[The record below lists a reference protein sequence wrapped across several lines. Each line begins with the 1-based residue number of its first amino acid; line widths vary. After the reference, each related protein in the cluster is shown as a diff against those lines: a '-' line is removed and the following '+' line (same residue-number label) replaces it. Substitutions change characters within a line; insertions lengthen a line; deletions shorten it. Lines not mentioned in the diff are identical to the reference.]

1 MSDSDIKVVDRR
13 WWARGEGAEAA
24 EAAEPSRKPSYVEEL
39 EKRLADK
46 DKEIQDY
53 LSKYRE
59 ASSGFDESRARL
71 RKETS
76 KEIERGRRAVLV
88 EMLEVLD
95 NLDRAIDAAAEA
107 FEGGEA
113 AQNFEALLQGIIMVQ
128 QQFLSKL
135 GGFGVKRI
143 ELDGQPFDPS
153 RHEAVTTVPV
163 PTKEDD
169 GRILGVISHGYTIEE
184 EVLRPAMVAV
194 GKFQG

>member
-13 WWARGEGAEAA
+13 WWARGEEAA
-24 EAAEPSRKPSYVEEL
+24 TEAAEPSSKPSYVEEL

-113 AQNFEALLQGIIMVQ
+113 SQNFEALLQGIIMVQ

-143 ELDGQPFDPS
+143 ELEGQPFDPS

-163 PTKEDD
+163 PTTEDD

-194 GKFQG
+194 GKFQD